1 MEDEEDEEE
10 GGPEGSGQPVPPPPL
25 RGGVV
30 TMPEPGV
37 CGVAGRIG
45 VHGPIPTW
53 RRNQSIVH
61 SDHSKGLKPSVDFV
75 PAAGGLPM

>member
-1 MEDEEDEEE
+1 MGGPAATEEEEEDEEE
-10 GGPEGSGQPVPPPPL
+10 GGPEGSGPAGGQPVPPL

-45 VHGPIPTW
+45 VHGPIPT
-53 RRNQSIVH
+53 
-61 SDHSKGLKPSVDFV
+61 
-75 PAAGGLPM
+75 

>member
-1 MEDEEDEEE
+1 MADDEEEDEE
-10 GGPEGSGQPVPPPPL
+10 GGPEGSGPQQPDGGLPF

-45 VHGPIPTW
+45 VHGPIPT
-53 RRNQSIVH
+53 
-61 SDHSKGLKPSVDFV
+61 
-75 PAAGGLPM
+75 

>member
-1 MEDEEDEEE
+1 MPVICCIDGNCCIGPAAAAADEEEEDEE
-10 GGPEGSGQPVPPPPL
+10 GGPDGNGPQLPGLPF

-53 RRNQSIVH
+53 H
-61 SDHSKGLKPSVDFV
+61 
-75 PAAGGLPM
+75 

>member
-1 MEDEEDEEE
+1 MEEEEEDEEE

-45 VHGPIPTW
+45 VHGPIPT
-53 RRNQSIVH
+53 
-61 SDHSKGLKPSVDFV
+61 F
-75 PAAGGLPM
+75 

>member
-1 MEDEEDEEE
+1 MAPPDEEEEDEE
-10 GGPEGSGQPVPPPPL
+10 GGPDGSGQQPPAPKGGGLPF

-45 VHGPIPTW
+45 VHGPIPT
-53 RRNQSIVH
+53 
-61 SDHSKGLKPSVDFV
+61 
-75 PAAGGLPM
+75 

>member
-1 MEDEEDEEE
+1 MPVICCIDGNCCMADDEEEDEE
-10 GGPEGSGQPVPPPPL
+10 GGPEGSGPQQPDGGLPF

-45 VHGPIPTW
+45 VHGPIPT
-53 RRNQSIVH
+53 
-61 SDHSKGLKPSVDFV
+61 
-75 PAAGGLPM
+75 